1 MQTQVET
8 SNPLERSLEIS
19 VSREKVQAEVD
30 NRLKRL
36 APKVKIQGFR
46 PGKVPLKIV
55 AQQHGLQ
62 IHQEVLGE
70 MLQKQ
75 FYEAVK
81 KEGFQIAGS
90 PSFEAR
96 NSAEHGADYEFSVT
110 FEIYPDFELI
120 DFSVLTVNMPV
131 LQIGEAEVQKTVDI
145 LRKQQANY
153 ESVGR
158 PAESGDKVSID
169 YQGKLDGNDFAG
181 GQANNYS
188 VILGDG
194 HLLSDFETS
203 VIGMSAGQ
211 EKSFDVTFPIDYP
224 GKDVAGK
231 AVTFTVKLN
240 KVEAPVLPDVDSE
253 FAKLLG
259 VQDGDVS
266 KMQDEIRTNLQRET
280 NQRIRGKLKDQIMQT
295 LLDMITF
302 QVPNTLIQ
310 QEVSQLM
317 EDIRNNAQAS
327 RGLRKKESDLPREMF
342 QGKAERRVK
351 LGLIL
356 AKLIKAHGL
365 SVKPEQV
372 RCFIE
377 EYAQSYENPEQVVKW
392 HYASSER
399 LKGIEPLILE
409 ENVVSWIL
417 ERAKVVD
424 QGVTFEELM
433 GHPYANNV

>member
-8 SNPLERSLEIS
+8 SNPLEHSLELSIS
-19 VSREKVQAEVD
+19 QEKVQAEVD

-96 NSAEHGADYEFSVT
+96 NSAEHGADYEFSVI

-120 DFSVLTVNMPV
+120 DFSVMTVNMPA
-131 LQIGEAEVQKTVDI
+131 LQIGEAEVQKTVDV
-145 LRKQQANY
+145 LRKQRANY
-153 ESVGR
+153 ESVDR

-181 GQANNYS
+181 GQADNYS
-188 VILGDG
+188 VVLGDG
-194 HLLSDFETS
+194 HLLPDFETS
-203 VIGMSAGQ
+203 VLGMSAEQ
-211 EKSFDVTFPIDYP
+211 EKSFDMTFPADYP
-224 GKDVAGK
+224 GKEVAGK

-266 KMQDEIRTNLQRET
+266 KMQDEIRANLQRET
-280 NQRIRGKLKDQIMQT
+280 NQRIRAKLKDQIMQT

-302 QVPNTLIQ
+302 QVPKTLIQ

-317 EDIRNNAQAS
+317 EDMRNAQAS
-327 RGLRKKESDLPREMF
+327 RGSRKKELDLPREMF
-342 QGKAERRVK
+342 LEKAERRVK

-365 SVKPEQV
+365 SVKPEQI
-372 RCFIE
+372 RHFIE

-392 HYASSER
+392 HYASPER

-409 ENVVSWIL
+409 DNVVSWML
-417 ERAKVVD
+417 ERANVVE